1 MFPATINGVSG
12 TIQHVS
18 LIGQPQLNSSPKE
31 IRLACKYVST
41 GSSLGTKY
49 RIDYNFKVGYRY
61 YITVNAAQ
69 QNSTIGYPTGVYLR
83 LDMTNT
89 GGGGGTC
96 VGAQTISP
104 NYSGNPAPYQ
114 FSNAS
119 FDDRQFVYASPL
131 TANYSTLEISALP
144 AAATGSDNTIRIKKI
159 TIEETAPDVSFT
171 LAPAS
176 LEIACGSATPQ
187 TFTVANVHSTPGVTA
202 YNWSLGAAYGWLYN
216 GSPAPAT
223 IQTSANTLT
232 LTPACQSTH
241 SNISVSVAAGGSSY
255 PANNIS
261 TVSTSA
267 PVYII
272 SGSSE
277 ICSGSKTYTVNNLP
291 CNGSVSWVSSDPAIA
306 PVTVSNNVATVT
318 RQGTFHDFV
327 TLTATITSSMCHTS
341 PVTVQKKNIAVGF
354 PYFTD
359 TIIGG
364 KRVLP
369 NGIYFYSFR
378 LPLKYPFISSYY
390 WRIPT
395 GWTLMSGQGTS
406 EIKVFT
412 NNSPGTVQL
421 DVTACG
427 VTRGTYIYVAIG
439 GGGPIPA
446 FTDPGTEKELKI
458 FPNPS
463 HHSATIRL
471 SVNDP
476 AAKSG
481 GYVIR
486 EIRITDKTGM
496 IRKQYRLNDGRTSET
511 IDISELPP
519 DIYTVTVFDGQ
530 SWKQARL
537 SVQ

>member
-1 MFPATINGVSG
+1 MI
-12 TIQHVS
+12 
-18 LIGQPQLNSSPKE
+18 
-31 IRLACKYVST
+31 YVT
-41 GSSLGTKY
+41 
-49 RIDYNFKVGYRY
+49 
-61 YITVNAAQ
+61 AAAVE
-69 QNSTIGYPTGVYLR
+69 NTTGYPTGPYIR
-83 LDMTNT
+83 LDINNN
-89 GGGGGTC
+89 GGGGSTGC
-96 VGAQTISP
+96 NGPEVLNYNAGGNPSAVKLSSNSFQEFQFVFPQMGAQ
-104 NYSGNPAPYQ
+104 
-114 FSNAS
+114 
-119 FDDRQFVYASPL
+119 
-131 TANYSTLEISALP
+131 STLEVTAFPETNGGIK
-144 AAATGSDNTIRIKKI
+144 TVRIRKI
-159 TIEETAPDVSFT
+159 RIEETPPAVSFT

-176 LEIACGSATPQ
+176 LEIACGSSTPQ

-202 YNWSLGAAYGWLYN
+202 YNWSLGAANGWIYN
-216 GSPAPAT
+216 GSPAPTT
-223 IQTSANTLT
+223 IQTPANTLT

-255 PANNIS
+255 PADNIS
-261 TVSTSA
+261 AVSTSA
-267 PVYII
+267 PVYTI

-291 CNGSVSWVSSDPAIA
+291 CNGSVSWVSSNPGIA

-318 RQGTFHDFV
+318 RQGTYHDFI
-327 TLTATITSSMCHTS
+327 TLTATVTSSMCHAS
-341 PVTVQKKNIAVGF
+341 SVTVQKKNIAVGF
-354 PYFTD
+354 PHFTD
-359 TIIGG
+359 TIVGG

-369 NGIYFYSFR
+369 GGIYFYSFR
-378 LPLKYPFISSYY
+378 LPLKYPSISSYY

-412 NNSPGTVQL
+412 SNSPGTVQL

-427 VTRGTYIYVAIG
+427 VTRGTYVYVAIG
-439 GGGPIPA
+439 SGGPIPA

-463 HHSATIRL
+463 HHSATITL
-471 SVNDP
+471 AADDP

-481 GYVIR
+481 GYAIR

-496 IRKQYRLNDGRTSET
+496 IRKQYRRNNGRTSET
-511 IDISELPP
+511 IDISGLPP
-519 DIYTVTVFDGQ
+519 DVYTVSVFDGQ